1 MDLGRW
7 LHVTKAGFFKLFIKN
22 KWAPVLRSQKIIYLK
37 PLRLW
42 SSFQVTVSLAG
53 LDEKWVYHQH
63 VFEQNGSI
71 RAVGITKAC
80 VWKNKRRVPLLDVV
94 KDSRII
100 CKEKPVP
107 TWLKEMFPDTH
118 EKIEIIQSNFFL
130 SL

>member
-7 LHVTKAGFFKLFIKN
+7 LHVTKAGFLALFMKN

-42 SSFQVTVSLAG
+42 SSFQVKVSLAG
-53 LDEKWVYHQH
+53 IDKKWVYHQH

-80 VWKNKRRVPLLDVV
+80 LWKNKRRVPLIDVV
-94 KDSRII
+94 KDSRIV

-107 TWLKEMFPDTH
+107 GWVKEMFPDTH
-118 EKIEIIQSNFFL
+118 EKPEILQSYFLL